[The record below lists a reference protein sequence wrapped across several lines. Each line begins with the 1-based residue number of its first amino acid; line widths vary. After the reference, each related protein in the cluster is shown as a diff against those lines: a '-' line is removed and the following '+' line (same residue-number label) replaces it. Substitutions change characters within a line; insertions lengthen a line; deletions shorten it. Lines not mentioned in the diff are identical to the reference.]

1 MSSSTSSPALRHLT
15 PGFRRFGCTLV
26 AGTLLTACATAPDT
40 TTSHQPGSHIPQ
52 TPGRETPE
60 NFPEIMADPFEP
72 VNRGVWKFNEGLL
85 FGVIQPTARVYRG
98 IVPRPA
104 RKSVSNFTRN
114 ALTPGRLINEVLQ
127 GRWRSVGDETLRFV
141 TNTTVGIG
149 GLFDV
154 ASHWDIPK
162 PNAHFAQT
170 FHNWGSRPHGFV
182 MLPALGPNDD
192 LHTAGMIA
200 DRVPEPWNF
209 FGLFS
214 YASAGLAF
222 NNISD
227 STEQAA
233 SFIEA
238 EADPYV
244 GTKYIWTYAS
254 SEDQPDWTTGPT
266 RDLSTLQTL
275 NVVTVG
281 PEDPEFVWHGRQSS
295 VRIPATGR
303 KLNYNVWLQKH
314 PAPIVYVVPGLS
326 SHRVSNQTLSIAE
339 LLFDHGYSVVTV
351 SGVFHAEFMEN
362 ASTVAI
368 PAYPPADCH
377 DLLVAMTEIDRA
389 LDRKHPG
396 KIRSRALLGY
406 SMGGFQSLYLAA
418 QGTGDSGLVDFD
430 RYVALNTPVDLEYGI
445 RKLDSFQDAPLD
457 WPADVRQQ
465 KINNTL
471 LKAANFLTLT
481 PEQLAKPPFDATE
494 SRLIVGL
501 AFRLTLRDT
510 IYSSQSREN
519 MGIIKTPLNDWRRD
533 PAYDEILNYSYS
545 DYYKSF
551 VLPYYKQ
558 RGVTLQDFTRED
570 NLRTYQSALA
580 ANPKVRVIVNQDD
593 FVTNSSDIS
602 WLRSTVSPSRL
613 TVFPNG
619 GHLGNLGTPPVRQ
632 GILKSLDGL

>member
-1 MSSSTSSPALRHLT
+1 MSSSNPSPAQRRLT
-15 PGFRRFGCTLV
+15 PEFRRFGSTLL
-26 AGTLLTACATAPDT
+26 AGTLLTACATAPNAT
-40 TTSHQPGSHIPQ
+40 TGHPPVSHIPQ

-60 NFPEIMADPFEP
+60 NFPEVMGDPFEP

-85 FGVIQPTARVYRG
+85 FAVVQPTARVYRG
-98 IVPRPA
+98 IVPRPV
-104 RKSVSNFTRN
+104 RKSVSNFSRN
-114 ALTPGRLINEVLQ
+114 ILTPGRLINETLQ
-127 GRWRSVGDETLRFV
+127 GRWRSAGDETLRFV

-154 ASHWDIPK
+154 ASRWDIPK
-162 PNAHFAQT
+162 PDAHFAQT
-170 FHNWGSRPHGFV
+170 FHQWGGRPHGFV
-182 MLPALGPNDD
+182 MLPALGPSDD
-192 LHTAGMIA
+192 LHTAGVVA
-200 DRVPEPWNF
+200 DRVPQVWNF
-209 FGLFS
+209 FGALS
-214 YASAGLAF
+214 YASVGLAF

-233 SFIEA
+233 TFIEA

-244 GTKYIWTYAS
+244 GTKYFWTYAS
-254 SEDQPDWTTGPT
+254 SEDEPDWSTGPA
-266 RDLSTLQTL
+266 RDLPTLQTL
-275 NVVTVG
+275 NAVTVG
-281 PEDPEFVWHGRQSS
+281 PEDPEFVWHGRESS

-303 KLNYNVWLQKH
+303 KLKYNVWLQKK

-339 LLFDHGYSVVTV
+339 LLFDNGYSVVTT
-351 SGVFHAEFMEN
+351 SGVFHAEFMES
-362 ASTVAI
+362 ASTVVL

-377 DLLVAMTEIDRA
+377 DLLVSLTEIDRK

-396 KIRSRALLGY
+396 KISSRALLGY

-430 RYVALNTPVDLEYGI
+430 RYVAINTPVDLEDGI
-445 RKLDSFQDAPLD
+445 RKLDSFQNAPLD

-481 PEQLAKPPFDATE
+481 PEQLANPPFDATE
-494 SRLIVGL
+494 SRMIVGL
-501 AFRLTLRDT
+501 SFRLTLRDT
-510 IYSSQSREN
+510 IYSSQSRDN
-519 MGIIKTPLNDWRRD
+519 MGVLKTPLNDWRRD
-533 PAYDEILNYSYS
+533 PAYDEILNYSYG

-558 RGVTLQDFTRED
+558 RGISQRDFSRED
-570 NLRTYQSALA
+570 NLRSQQSALA
-580 ANPKVRVIVNQDD
+580 SNSKIRVLVNQDD
-593 FVTNSSDIS
+593 FVTDSSDIS
-602 WLRSTVSPSRL
+602 WLRSTVGPSRL

-632 GILKSLDGL
+632 GILNSLQGL

>member
-1 MSSSTSSPALRHLT
+1 MSSSTPSPALRQLT
-15 PGFRRFGCTLV
+15 PGFRRLGSALV
-26 AGTLLTACATAPDT
+26 AGSLFTACSTAPDA
-40 TTSHQPGSHIPQ
+40 TTSHPQGSHIPQ
-52 TPGRETPE
+52 TAGRETPK
-60 NFPEIMADPFEP
+60 NFPEIMGDPLEP

-85 FGVIQPTARVYRG
+85 LGVIRPTARVYRG

-114 ALTPGRLINEVLQ
+114 ILTPGRLINETLQ
-127 GRWRSVGDETLRFV
+127 GRWRSAGDETLRFL
-141 TNTTVGIG
+141 TNTTVGVG

-154 ASHWDIPK
+154 ASRWDIPK
-162 PNAHFAQT
+162 PNADFAQT
-170 FHNWGSRPHGFV
+170 FHKWGARPHAFV
-182 MLPALGPNDD
+182 MLPGLGPNDD
-192 LHTAGMIA
+192 LHTAGAVA
-200 DRVPEPWNF
+200 DRVPQVWNF
-209 FGLFS
+209 FDFFS
-214 YASAGLAF
+214 YATVGLAF
-222 NNISD
+222 NNISN

-233 SFIEA
+233 TFIEA

-254 SEDQPDWTTGPT
+254 SEEKPDWSTGPD
-266 RDLSTLQTL
+266 RDRPTLQTL

-281 PEDPEFVWHGRQSS
+281 PEDPEFVWHGRESS

-303 KLNYNVWLQKH
+303 KLKYNLWLQKEA
-314 PAPIVYVVPGLS
+314 APVVYVVPGLS
-326 SHRVSNQTLSIAE
+326 SHRVSGQTLSVAE
-339 LLFDHGYSVVTV
+339 LLFENGYSVVTV

-362 ASTVAI
+362 ASTVAL

-377 DLLVAMTEIDRA
+377 DLLVAMTEIDRK
-389 LDRKHPG
+389 LDRKNPG

-406 SMGGFQSLYLAA
+406 SMGGFQALYLAA
-418 QGTGDSGLVDFD
+418 QGTGDSGLLDFD
-430 RYVALNTPVDLEYGI
+430 RYVAINTPVDLEDGI

-457 WPADVRQQ
+457 WPAPVRQQ

-481 PEQLAKPPFDATE
+481 PEQLANPPFDATE
-494 SRLIVGL
+494 SRMIVGL
-501 AFRLTLRDT
+501 SFRLTLRDT

-519 MGIIKTPLNDWRRD
+519 MGILKTPLNDWRRD

-551 VLPYYKQ
+551 VLPYYAK
-558 RGVTLQDFTRED
+558 RGITSSDFTRED

-580 ANPKVRVIVNQDD
+580 ANPKVRVLANQDD
-593 FVTNSSDIS
+593 FITDSSDIS
-602 WLRSTVSPSRL
+602 WLRSTIGSSRF

-619 GHLGNLGTPPVRQ
+619 GHLGNLGTPPVQQ
-632 GILKSLDGL
+632 GILKSLEGL